1 MIKAN
6 ALTTYQLK
14 LMMLVAM
21 VIDHVAWAFVP
32 TESLAGELMHTI
44 GRMVAPMMAYFLAM
58 GFAKSRDVMRYLGRL
73 FGFAV
78 MSQPVFMWFQYQIG
92 TVDAI
97 GDVMWGNVLFSLGT
111 ALLALMLWQSRL
123 DKWLKLLAMLPLM
136 LLADLSEYGMAM
148 ILWAMIF
155 DRLRLHKA
163 QMLIVYLLSLPIAYI
178 LIYGINITA
187 GLGVMHFGMALSAAL
202 IALHNGQQGRAIPLW
217 LGGRYLFYGFY
228 PVHLAVIAWIVSY
241 VDCC

>member
-6 ALTTYQLK
+6 ALTTYHLK

-21 VIDHVAWAFVP
+21 VIDHVAWAWVD
-32 TESLAGELMHTI
+32 TYSITGELMHTI
-44 GRMVAPMMAYFLAM
+44 GRLVAPMMAYFLAM

-92 TVDAI
+92 MVDTI
-97 GDVMWGNVLFSLGT
+97 GDVMWGNVLFTLTVSL
-111 ALLALMLWQSRL
+111 AVLMVWRQAWPMATKVMAVIGLCL
-123 DKWLKLLAMLPLM
+123 V
-136 LLADLSEYGMAM
+136 ADLSEYGMAM
-148 ILWAMIF
+148 VLWTMIF

-163 QMLIVYLLSLPIAYI
+163 QMLMVYVLSLPIAYI

-187 GLGVMHFGMALSAAL
+187 GLGVMHFGMALSAVL
-202 IALHNGQQGRAIPLW
+202 IALHNGQQGRAIPSW
-217 LGGRYLFYGFY
+217 LGGRYVFYGFY
-228 PVHLAVIAWIVSY
+228 PAHLAVIAVVVWALGV
-241 VDCC
+241 